1 MDMKVGS
8 FFLLASRQ
16 SSAKV
21 ASPKATEVAQQF
33 TASVAPKAF
42 IRHTPHPLLS
52 PPSFTSSTM
61 FRMCPF
67 QLIMKWM
74 LGLVKSAFVQYFYH
88 YRVAEAGCSIY

>member
-1 MDMKVGS
+1 MGS

-42 IRHTPHPLLS
+42 IRATYPTSLIKS
-52 PPSFTSSTM
+52 PFIHIIHNVPN
-61 FRMCPF
+61 
-67 QLIMKWM
+67 
-74 LGLVKSAFVQYFYH
+74 V
-88 YRVAEAGCSIY
+88 SISVNYEVDVRFG